1 MPKIVDHERRR
12 AEIVQTTW
20 RVIARRGLDGA
31 TLREV
36 AAEAGFANGAI
47 KPYFPAKSDLLEATF
62 RHVFIRTNTR
72 SSAAVEGLD
81 GFEALRAFCL
91 EVLPLD
97 PDRLDEARVVIAFWQ
112 QALRDPA
119 QAEVNDAAMA
129 QWRCSI
135 RGWLEAARRSG
146 HAAERLLVEP
156 AAETLLSFLLGTQV
170 AAVFDPHFNSPEQ
183 LVAQLDGQLYLL
195 RSSTAQQPS

>member
-1 MPKIVDHERRR
+1 MPKIVDHDRRR

-36 AAEAGFANGAI
+36 AAEAGYANGAL
-47 KPYFPAKSDLLEATF
+47 KPYFPAKADLLEATF
-62 RHVFIRTNTR
+62 RHVFARTNAR
-72 SSAAVEGLD
+72 ISAATDGLD
-81 GFEALRAFCL
+81 GFDALRAFCL

-97 PDRLDEARVVIAFWQ
+97 PNRLDEARVVITFWQ

-129 QWRCSI
+129 QWRTNI
-135 RGWLEAARRSG
+135 RTWLDAARRSG
-146 HAAERLLVEP
+146 QTTAPVSVET

-170 AAVFDPHFNSPEQ
+170 AAVFDPAFNSTDQ
-183 LVAQLDGQLYLL
+183 LMDQLDSQLQLL
-195 RSSTAQQPS
+195 HG

>member
-1 MPKIVDHERRR
+1 MPKIVDHDRRR

-20 RVIARRGLDGA
+20 RVIAQRGLDGA

-36 AAEAGFANGAI
+36 AAEAGYANGAL
-47 KPYFPAKSDLLEATF
+47 KPYFPAKADLMEATF
-62 RHVFIRTNTR
+62 RHVFASTNAR
-72 SSAAVEGLD
+72 IDAATEGLD

-97 PDRLDEARVVIAFWQ
+97 DNRLDEARVVIAFWQ

-129 QWRCSI
+129 QWRTDI
-135 RGWLEAARRSG
+135 RAWLNAAHRT
-146 HAAERLLVEP
+146 ERTTAPLSADN

-170 AAVFDPHFNSPEQ
+170 AAVFDPDFNSPDQ
-183 LVAQLDGQLYLL
+183 LTDQLDSHLALL
-195 RSSTAQQPS
+195 RG

>member
-1 MPKIVDHERRR
+1 MPKIVDHDRRR

-20 RVIARRGLDGA
+20 RVIAQRGLDGA

-36 AAEAGFANGAI
+36 AAEAGYANGAL
-47 KPYFPAKSDLLEATF
+47 KPYFPAKADLMEATF
-62 RHVFIRTNTR
+62 RHVFASTNAR
-72 SSAAVEGLD
+72 IDAATEGLD

-97 PDRLDEARVVIAFWQ
+97 DNRLDEARVVIAFWQ

-129 QWRCSI
+129 QWRTNI
-135 RGWLEAARRSG
+135 RAWLNAAHRT
-146 HAAERLLVEP
+146 ERTTAPLSADN

-170 AAVFDPHFNSPEQ
+170 AAVFDPDFNSPDQ
-183 LVAQLDGQLYLL
+183 LTDQLDSHLALL
-195 RSSTAQQPS
+195 RG

>member
-12 AEIVQTTW
+12 TEIVETTW

-36 AAEAGFANGAI
+36 AAEAGYANGAI
-47 KPYFPAKSDLLEATF
+47 KPYFPAKSDLMEATF
-62 RHVFIRTNTR
+62 RHVFSRTNARGEAATR
-72 SSAAVEGLD
+72 GLK
-81 GFEALRAFCL
+81 GFDALRAFCL

-112 QALRDPA
+112 QALHDAGHA
-119 QAEVNDAAMA
+119 QVNDSAML
-129 QWRCSI
+129 QWRSSI
-135 RGWLEAARRSG
+135 RGWLDEARGPGQPIRRP
-146 HAAERLLVEP
+146 AVDT

-170 AAVFDPHFNSPEQ
+170 AAVFDPGFNSAEH
-183 LVAQLDGQLYLL
+183 LVAQLDGQLELL
-195 RSSTAQQPS
+195 RD

>member
-1 MPKIVDHERRR
+1 MPKIVDHDRRR

-20 RVIARRGLDGA
+20 RVIAQRGLDGA

-36 AAEAGFANGAI
+36 AAEAGYANGAL
-47 KPYFPAKSDLLEATF
+47 KPYFPAKADLMEATF
-62 RHVFIRTNTR
+62 RHVFASTNAR
-72 SSAAVEGLD
+72 IDAATEGLD
-81 GFEALRAFCL
+81 GLEALRAFCL

-97 PDRLDEARVVIAFWQ
+97 DNRLDEARVVIAFWQ

-129 QWRCSI
+129 QWRTNI
-135 RGWLEAARRSG
+135 RAWLNAAHRT
-146 HAAERLLVEP
+146 ERTTAPLSADN

-170 AAVFDPHFNSPEQ
+170 AAVFDPDFNSPDQ
-183 LVAQLDGQLYLL
+183 LTDQLDSHLALL
-195 RSSTAQQPS
+195 RG

>member
-36 AAEAGFANGAI
+36 AAEAGYANGAI
-47 KPYFPAKSDLLEATF
+47 KPYFPAKSDLMEATF
-62 RHVFIRTNTR
+62 RHVFSRTNSRGET
-72 SSAAVEGLD
+72 ATAGLN

-97 PDRLDEARVVIAFWQ
+97 ANRLDEARVVIAFWQ
-112 QALRDPA
+112 QALHDPA
-119 QAEVNDAAMA
+119 QAEVNDAAML
-129 QWRCSI
+129 QWRSSI
-135 RGWLEAARRSG
+135 RGWLSAARGGDDGGRVP
-146 HAAERLLVEP
+146 VEI
-156 AAETLLSFLLGTQV
+156 AAETLLTFLLGAQV
-170 AAVFDPHFNSPEQ
+170 AAVFDPGFNSPDQ
-183 LVAQLDGQLYLL
+183 LVAQLDGQLDLL
-195 RSSTAQQPS
+195 RG